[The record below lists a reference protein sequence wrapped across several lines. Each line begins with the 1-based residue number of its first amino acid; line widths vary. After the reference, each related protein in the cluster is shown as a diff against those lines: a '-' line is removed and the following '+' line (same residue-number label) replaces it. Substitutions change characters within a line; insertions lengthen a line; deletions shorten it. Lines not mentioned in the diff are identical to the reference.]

1 MHVIALSFI
10 YLLCTVYYLCVCDY
24 DAHECFVRSFF
35 PKQAK
40 QNQSSLV
47 TRNILPPHISRSI
60 LLTCKGRV
68 VTWLRVEKVCERKV
82 FLCLFVLS
90 TYFLVSWLVTIFICY
105 CHEHDDSMSVWS
117 QFVCCVNLQVCETE
131 LCWKWSCQ
139 HIDYVIQI
147 HKFIRDSSMFIL

>member
-90 TYFLVSWLVTIFICY
+90 TYFLVSWLVTFFYLLLSWTWRFNECVIAICLL
-105 CHEHDDSMSVWS
+105 CQFTGLWNGIVLEMVLPAHWLCNPDS
-117 QFVCCVNLQVCETE
+117 
-131 LCWKWSCQ
+131 
-139 HIDYVIQI
+139 
-147 HKFIRDSSMFIL
+147 